1 MALEYGLTEEG
12 YTAPRAADFLAV
24 IVSAIEESWEITID
38 PAADVRLY
46 RLLTVMADQLGQLG
60 EAGQALYDGFVV
72 GSASGLQLDNL
83 CVLVG
88 VTRNAATYSQA
99 TVTLTGTTGTIILAG
114 SIVEGGGSDGR
125 ARWRVSANVTLAG
138 GTGSGVVVAID
149 AGVVEADAAAIDAI
163 VTPISGWTAVTNAA
177 AATPGE
183 ARESDATLR
192 RRRQASLQIAGSR
205 SLNAIRAHLLAV
217 DGVQAAVVVDNTSLV
232 TATVEG
238 LSLVAKS
245 VGIVVYPATLTTAQK
260 EEVVGV
266 LYDHVP
272 AGISCA
278 NGSDVVSTVTG
289 GDGFGKVITF
299 DYADEVS
306 VDVIVTVTLDTGYE
320 LADVSDAVET
330 IVADYF
336 LALNVGD
343 AARRLAL
350 GSLIYVGVD
359 GVNGASITFNAV
371 GADLTADATE
381 ILILDGN
388 SVI

>member
-60 EAGQALYDGFVV
+60 EAGQALYDGFGV
-72 GSASGLQLDNL
+72 GNASGLQLDNL

-299 DYADEVS
+299 DYADEVL
-306 VDVIVTVTLDTGYE
+306 VNVVVTVTLDTGYE